1 MKRERGVCMTYDRK
15 AVGKEIRKRRLAMG
29 LTQEQAAEKIDR
41 ALRFYS
47 RIELG
52 DVGMSVDTLLAI
64 CGMLKTTPDAL
75 LIDKPIDAVGANRQW
90 IAEAIANCPA
100 EKQQTAID
108 LLKVYLKSI

>member
-1 MKRERGVCMTYDRK
+1 MTYDRK
-15 AVGKEIRKRRLAMG
+15 LVGSEIRRRRVAIG

-64 CGMLKTTPDAL
+64 CTMLKTTPDKL
-75 LIDKPIDAVGANRQW
+75 LLRPAPKEAEANGQW
-90 IAEAIANCPA
+90 IADAMAACSPE
-100 EKQQTAID
+100 QQKTAME
-108 LLKVYLKSI
+108 LLKVYLTGGTP

>member
-1 MKRERGVCMTYDRK
+1 MTYDRK
-15 AVGKEIRKRRLAMG
+15 AVGNEIRRRRLALG

-52 DVGMSVDTLLAI
+52 DVGMSVDTLLEI
-64 CGMLKTTPDAL
+64 CTLLKTTPDAL
-75 LIDKPIDAVGANRQW
+75 LIGKSSEDTKANYEW
-90 IAEAIANCPA
+90 IAEAIANCPL
-100 EKQQTAID
+100 EKQQIAID

>member
-1 MKRERGVCMTYDRK
+1 MTYDRR
-15 AVGKEIRKRRLAMG
+15 AVGNEIRRRRLALG

-52 DVGMSVDTLLAI
+52 DVGMSVDTLLEI

-75 LIDKPIDAVGANRQW
+75 LIGKVSDASEATRLW
-90 IAEAIANCPA
+90 IAEAVANCPSD
-100 EKQQTAID
+100 KQQTAID
-108 LLKVYLKSI
+108 LLKVYLKSL

>member
-1 MKRERGVCMTYDRK
+1 MTYDRK
-15 AVGKEIRKRRLAMG
+15 AVGNEIRRRRLALG

-52 DVGMSVDTLLAI
+52 DVGMSVDTLLEI

-75 LIDKPIDAVGANRQW
+75 LIGKASDAAAANSQW
-90 IAEAIANCPA
+90 IAEAIANCPTD
-100 EKQQTAID
+100 KQQTAID

>member
-1 MKRERGVCMTYDRK
+1 MTYDRK
-15 AVGKEIRKRRLAMG
+15 AVGNEIRRRRLALG

-52 DVGMSVDTLLAI
+52 DVGMSVDTLLEI
-64 CGMLKTTPDAL
+64 CSMLKTTPDAL
-75 LIDKPIDAVGANRQW
+75 LVRETTSESDASREW
-90 IAEAIANCPA
+90 IAEAIAQCPA

-108 LLKVYLKSI
+108 LLKVYLKSL

>member
-1 MKRERGVCMTYDRK
+1 MTYDRK
-15 AVGKEIRKRRLAMG
+15 AVGNEIRRRRLAFG

-52 DVGMSVDTLLAI
+52 DVGMSVDTLLEI
-64 CGMLKTTPDAL
+64 CALLKTTPDAL
-75 LIDKPIDAVGANRQW
+75 LIVKASDDAKANYQW
-90 IAEAIANCPA
+90 IAEAIANCPM

>member
-1 MKRERGVCMTYDRK
+1 MTYDRK
-15 AVGKEIRKRRLAMG
+15 AVGNEIRKRRLALG

-52 DVGMSVDTLLAI
+52 DVGMSVDTLLEI
-64 CGMLKTTPDAL
+64 CALLKTTPDAL
-75 LIDKPIDAVGANRQW
+75 LIRKASDDVKAKYQW
-90 IAEAIANCPA
+90 IAEAIANCPV

-108 LLKVYLKSI
+108 LLKIYLKSV

>member
-1 MKRERGVCMTYDRK
+1 MTYDRK
-15 AVGKEIRKRRLAMG
+15 AVGNEIRRRRLALG

-52 DVGMSVDTLLAI
+52 DVGMSVDTLLEI
-64 CGMLKTTPDAL
+64 CVLLKTTPDAL
-75 LIDKPIDAVGANRQW
+75 LIGKAADSSAANYQW
-90 IAEAIANCPA
+90 IAEAIANCPGD
-100 EKQQTAID
+100 KRQTAID

>member
-1 MKRERGVCMTYDRK
+1 MTYDRK
-15 AVGKEIRKRRLAMG
+15 AVGNEIRRRRLAFG

-52 DVGMSVDTLLAI
+52 DVGMSVDTLLEI
-64 CGMLKTTPDAL
+64 CALLKTTPDAL
-75 LIDKPIDAVGANRQW
+75 LIGRESDDAKANYQW
-90 IAEAIANCPA
+90 IAEAIANCPV

-108 LLKVYLKSI
+108 LLKVFLKSV

>member
-1 MKRERGVCMTYDRK
+1 MTYDRK
-15 AVGKEIRKRRLAMG
+15 AVGNAIRKRRLALG

-52 DVGMSVDTLLAI
+52 DVGMSVDTLLEI

-75 LIDKPIDAVGANRQW
+75 LIRETSDDANAAREW
-90 IAEAIANCPA
+90 IAEAIARCPA

-108 LLKVYLKSI
+108 LLKVYLKSL

>member
-1 MKRERGVCMTYDRK
+1 MTYDRK
-15 AVGKEIRKRRLAMG
+15 AVGNEIRRRRLALG

-52 DVGMSVDTLLAI
+52 DVGMSVDTLLEI
-64 CGMLKTTPDAL
+64 CALLKTTPDTL
-75 LIDKPIDAVGANRQW
+75 LIGKASDDAATNYQW
-90 IAEAIANCPA
+90 IAEAIANCPVA
-100 EKQQTAID
+100 KRQTAID

>member
-1 MKRERGVCMTYDRK
+1 MTYDRK
-15 AVGKEIRKRRLAMG
+15 AVGNEIRRRRLAFG

-52 DVGMSVDTLLAI
+52 DVGMSVDTLLEI
-64 CGMLKTTPDAL
+64 CALLKTTPDAL
-75 LIDKPIDAVGANRQW
+75 LIGKVPDDAKANCQW
-90 IAEAIANCPA
+90 ISEAIANCPL
-100 EKQQTAID
+100 EKQQTAIE

>member
-1 MKRERGVCMTYDRK
+1 MTYDRK
-15 AVGKEIRKRRLAMG
+15 AVGNEIRRRRLALG
-29 LTQEQAAEKIDR
+29 LTQEKAAEKIDR

-52 DVGMSVDTLLAI
+52 DVGMSVDTLLEI
-64 CGMLKTTPDAL
+64 CALLKTTPDAL
-75 LIDKPIDAVGANRQW
+75 LIVKASDDAKANYQW
-90 IAEAIANCPA
+90 IAEAIANCPM

>member
-1 MKRERGVCMTYDRK
+1 MAYDKK
-15 AVGKEIRKRRLAMG
+15 AVGIEIRRRRLALG
-29 LTQEQAAEKIDR
+29 LTQEQAAEKIER

-64 CGMLKTTPDAL
+64 CKMLKTTPDAL
-75 LIDKPIDAVGANRQW
+75 LLSISTDDNDASRKW
-90 IAEAIANCPA
+90 IAEAIACCPL
-100 EKQQTAID
+100 EKQQTAIE